1 MRTTLVILIIC
12 FCLPVFGQA
21 DFGWHERT
29 LIRFGANYGISPV
42 YRNAYAA
49 GYAFFET
56 ENKLFIKNIP
66 IGFKCRF
73 SNEKLYYGRANYFKL
88 SFDSERYR
96 SSLKNQYSQQLL
108 ELEKLIFNQEQ
119 QLKKYESKLAYQE
132 YKNNFKKPPA
142 ANIAGLGKQYGINT
156 QQPAMPDY
164 KVPDTSK
171 PDYDSLNLNMPD
183 VPDINT
189 PKTNLPE
196 LNKPDL
202 NYQVDTAAWK
212 NKLQDSLQFD
222 TKNKY
227 LDSVQAIKAKLE
239 EYKSSYQE
247 LKQKYEQLK
256 KYQGTDLLSRFK
268 TIDLGLTGLNTNG
281 TGTSIPVQGLNVR
294 YEDKHYFVELAAGFT
309 LPNQILTTNVF
320 NQIAYNQA
328 NVFNS
333 GAGSF
338 FQINSSKFISRV
350 NVGYGKLQGNNITLE
365 TFYNSKII
373 KFSKYDT
380 LYNLPSKATMTSN
393 LTGRLALLEK
403 KNLVLSASAGVTWL
417 DHNVAV
423 YKLQEHIGGKL
434 QADYMFRRQQLSAS
448 YRYMSAHY
456 DAWVQGMFLAQN
468 ERYELSHRIKL
479 SDRFNVRYRYARNR
493 YFSNSIFGGTV
504 SNEYGADAGYFH
516 KNIGV
521 SGGYALLHLIDRS
534 SAVVLNKD
542 LSHMAN
548 FNFFLNK
555 KLKKKGSYSFS
566 LDNNSLVMATR
577 DTLYKVIQSSVSNR
591 LTFDRFYAGL
601 VFKHQYFEGLNRIRG
616 NYYIMQPEIG
626 LQVKSFFLRGFV
638 AFSSSQQYHFD
649 MGGMGELGFHFNKH
663 LSTSIQAQKYLKAE
677 YFLFQEVPESVK
689 PFLIKLTVCIEI

>member
-1 MRTTLVILIIC
+1 LKTTLIMLTVC
-12 FCLPVFGQA
+12 FCLPLLSQT

-29 LIRFGANYGISPV
+29 LIRFGANYGVSPV
-42 YRNAYAA
+42 YRNSYAA

-108 ELEKLIFNQEQ
+108 QLEKLIFNQEQ

-132 YKNNFKKPPA
+132 YKNNFKKPGA
-142 ANIAGLGKQYGINT
+142 GNIAGFGKQYGINT
-156 QQPAMPDY
+156 QQPDY
-164 KVPDTSK
+164 KMADTSK
-171 PDYDSLNLNMPD
+171 LAYDSLNLN
-183 VPDINT
+183 VPELNT
-189 PKTNLPE
+189 N

-202 NYQVDTAAWK
+202 NYQMDTSAWK

-227 LDSVQAIKAKLE
+227 LDSVQAIKTKLE
-239 EYKSSYQE
+239 EYKNTYQE

-256 KYQGTDLLSRFK
+256 SYQGTDLLSKFK

-338 FQINSSKFISRV
+338 FQINSTKFISRV
-350 NVGYGKLQGNNITLE
+350 NVGYGKVHGNNVTLE

-373 KFSKYDT
+373 RFSKYDT

-393 LTGRLALLEK
+393 VTGRLALLEK

-434 QADYMFRRQQLSAS
+434 QADYLFRRQQFSGS

-479 SDRFNVRYRYARNR
+479 SDRFNVRYRYAHNR

-516 KNIGV
+516 RNIGI

-534 SAVVLNKD
+534 SSIVLNKD

-555 KLKKKGSYSFS
+555 KLKKKGSYSLT

-577 DTLYKVIQSSVSNR
+577 DTLYKVIQSSLANR
-591 LTFDRFYAGL
+591 LTFDRFYAGVVL
-601 VFKHQYFEGLNRIRG
+601 KHQYFEGLNRIRG
-616 NYYIMQPEIG
+616 NYYIVQPEIG
-626 LQVKSFFLRGFV
+626 LQIKSFFLRGFI
-638 AFSSSQQYHFD
+638 ALSRSEQYYFD

-663 LSTSIQAQKYLKAE
+663 LSTSIQAQKYLKSE